1 MHVNK
6 LVLASGSPRRRE
18 LLSGLGLPFDVIVS
32 DVDETIEEQMPP
44 EEMVR
49 TLAYRKASAVSNTL
63 QDGIVI
69 GSDTIVVLDGQVLG
83 KPVDEQDARS
93 MLSRLQGRAHTVY
106 SGVAVI
112 EASTGRHL
120 VGHRSTLV
128 HMRSLTDAEIV
139 AYVQTGEPMDKA
151 GSYAIQGIGSTI
163 VDRIDGDY
171 FTVVGL
177 PMELLAS
184 MLTSFGIHVLKATED
199 SKR

>member
-1 MHVNK
+1 MRVDR

-18 LLSGLGLPFDVIVS
+18 LLKGLGLAFETIVS
-32 DVDETIEEQMPP
+32 DVDETVEDQLPP
-44 EEMVR
+44 AETVR

-63 QDGIVI
+63 QNGIVI
-69 GSDTIVVLDGQVLG
+69 GADTIVVLDGRILG
-83 KPVDEQDARS
+83 KPVDHQDACS
-93 MLSRLQGRAHTVY
+93 MLSSLQGRNHVVF
-106 SGVAVI
+106 SGIAVI
-112 EASTGRHL
+112 DAATGNYL
-120 VGHRSTLV
+120 VGHRSTKV
-128 HMRSLTDAEIV
+128 HMRSLTAAEIE

-184 MLTSFGIHVLKATED
+184 MLASFGIHVLKSAED
-199 SKR
+199 NKR